1 MFFLLEN
8 QVVVVTGGGSGIGLT
23 VVERFVRA
31 GARVVIA
38 DLSDCSELARDL
50 GCRSYVVDVANEDQ
64 VSDVMSFTVE
74 QYGAIDVLVNN
85 AGVFSE
91 YKKLMDTQTRD
102 FQYCHDVNVMG
113 IVNGIKAAVPH
124 MNDGARIV
132 NTSSMAGKRGAVNL
146 ASYVASK
153 HAAIG
158 VTKTAAME
166 LGDRNIRVNCVCP
179 TSVNTPMAYEEGGET
194 MLRYEKLMVPIG
206 RICEP
211 EEVAAAIHF
220 LASED
225 CGFINGQ
232 AIELCGGSSA
242 GTNERAMQKLAE

>member
-1 MFFLLEN
+1 
-8 QVVVVTGGGSGIGLT
+8 
-23 VVERFVRA
+23 
-31 GARVVIA
+31 
-38 DLSDCSELARDL
+38 
-50 GCRSYVVDVANEDQ
+50 
-64 VSDVMSFTVE
+64 
-74 QYGAIDVLVNN
+74 
-85 AGVFSE
+85 
-91 YKKLMDTQTRD
+91 
-102 FQYCHDVNVMG
+102 
-113 IVNGIKAAVPH
+113 
-124 MNDGARIV
+124 
-132 NTSSMAGKRGAVNL
+132 
-146 ASYVASK
+146 
-153 HAAIG
+153 
-158 VTKTAAME
+158 ME